1 MKIKGK
7 VKALVLALTVCL
19 GATLVGC
26 SGNKTTKIDQIKK
39 SGKIV
44 LGTSADYAPY
54 EFVIVNKDGKDEIV
68 GFDIEIA
75 KEIAKDLGV
84 ELEIKNMDFKGLLPS
99 LKTGQIDL
107 IISGMTPT
115 EERKKEID
123 FSNIYYRAIQ
133 SVVVRAADKD
143 KYNSLESLTGVRVG
157 AQSTSI
163 QEGIAKKDIKDA
175 KVTSLAK
182 ITELVASLKTNKID
196 AIVMENPVAK
206 GHVSK
211 SSDLAIADIK
221 VGDEDGGSAI
231 GVQKGQQDF
240 VDSINKTI
248 DRLIAEG
255 KIDQFVTDATNLVK

>member
-1 MKIKGK
+1 MKIRGK

-44 LGTSADYAPY
+44 LGTSAEYPPY
-54 EFVIVNKDGKDEIV
+54 EFVIMKDGKEEIV
-68 GFDIEIA
+68 GFDIELA

-84 ELEIKNMDFKGLLPS
+84 KLEIKNMDFEGLIPS

-107 IISGMTPT
+107 VISGMTPT
-115 EERKKEID
+115 EKRKKEID
-123 FSNIYYRAIQ
+123 FSNIYYKAIQ
-133 SVVVRAADKD
+133 SVVIRATDKD
-143 KYNSLESLTGVRVG
+143 KYNSVDSLTGIRIG
-157 AQSTSI
+157 AQTTSI
-163 QEGIAKKDIKDA
+163 QEEIAKEKVKEA
-175 KVTSLAK
+175 KVMSLAR
-182 ITELVASLKTNKID
+182 IPELVISLKTDKVD
-196 AIVMENPVAK
+196 AVIMENPVAK
-206 GHVSK
+206 GHVSRN
-211 SSDLAIADIK
+211 SDLTIADIK

-240 VDSINKTI
+240 VDAINKTI

-255 KIDQFVTDATNLVK
+255 KIDQFVTDAINLQ